1 MNHQSDK
8 RNLKCRAKA
17 NGIIASCVSVMLLIC
32 VCSLKAQTQNPMVN
46 APEVSIAGTKLLP
59 LKSTITGK
67 DYNLYINL
75 PAGYGD
81 TSKTFPVVYL
91 IDAQWDFPLVQ
102 AIYGE
107 QYYDGFIPELVIVGI
122 TWGGSHP
129 NYDQLRAHDF
139 TPTDI
144 SKNGTYGNAPQFLSF
159 ISGELMPYIEANF
172 RVKKNDR
179 TLIGSSF
186 GGLFS
191 IYALFQEPAV
201 FNRFIFTSPALEWD
215 NEITR
220 SMNNRF
226 AEQHKDLN
234 AKVFAGIGAYE
245 NVKDFQTFMDEI
257 KAKQYKNFELQTWVV
272 SGMGH
277 SGAKAD
283 AYSRGLQAVFAQ
295 PNVEVDPKVLSSYAG
310 EYAINPMTSFK
321 LVVEEGKLVAIVPNN
336 TKIVLN
342 AANEEDF
349 YVTGQFL
356 KLHFVKQSNGNVDG
370 FILQQYGGS
379 MVVKKKAN

>member
-1 MNHQSDK
+1 
-8 RNLKCRAKA
+8 
-17 NGIIASCVSVMLLIC
+17 MLLMC
-32 VCSLKAQTQNPMVN
+32 LFSLKAQTQNQVVN
-46 APEVSIAGTKLLP
+46 AAPEVSIAGTKLLP

-67 DYNLYINL
+67 DYNLYISL

-91 IDAQWDFPLVQ
+91 IDAQWDFTLVQ

-144 SKNGTYGNAPQFLSF
+144 SKNGTYGNAPKFLSF
-159 ISGELMPYIEANF
+159 ISGELIPYIEANF

-201 FNRFIFTSPALEWD
+201 FNRFIFTSPALQWD

-220 SMNNRF
+220 SMNNSF

-245 NVKDFQTFMDEI
+245 NVKEFQTFMDEI

-277 SGAKAD
+277 SGAKAE
-283 AYSRGLQAVFAQ
+283 AYARGLQAVFPQ
-295 PNVEVDPKVLSSYAG
+295 PSVEVDPKVLASYTG
-310 EYAINPMTSFK
+310 EYTINPMTSIK
-321 LVVEEGKLVAIVPNN
+321 LVVEDGKLVAILPDQ
-336 TKIVLN
+336 TKIALN
-342 AANEEDF
+342 ATSEEDF
-349 YVTGQFL
+349 YVIGQFL
-356 KLHFVKQSNGNVDG
+356 RLHFVKQSNGEVDG

-379 MVVKKKAN
+379 MVVKRKDK

>member
-1 MNHQSDK
+1 MNRQSEK
-8 RNLKCRAKA
+8 RSRTCRVKA
-17 NGIIASCVSVMLLIC
+17 NGIIPSCIPVMLLIC
-32 VCSLKAQTQNPMVN
+32 LCSLKAQTQNPVVN
-46 APEVSIAGTKLLP
+46 AAPEVTIAGTQLLP

-139 TPTDI
+139 TPTDM
-144 SKNGTYGNAPQFLSF
+144 SKNGTYGNAPKFLSF
-159 ISGELMPYIEANF
+159 ISGELIPYIEANF

-191 IYALFQEPAV
+191 IYALFHEPAV
-201 FNRFIFTSPALEWD
+201 FNRFVFTSPAIQWD

-220 SMNNRF
+220 SMNNSF
-226 AEQHKDLN
+226 AEQHKYLN

-245 NVKDFQTFMDEI
+245 NVKEFQIFMDEI

-277 SGAKAD
+277 SGAKAE
-283 AYSRGLQAVFAQ
+283 AYARGLQAVFAQ
-295 PNVEVDPKVLSSYAG
+295 PNVEVDPKILASYTG
-310 EYAINPMTSFK
+310 EYAINPMASVK
-321 LVVEEGKLVAIVPNN
+321 LVVEDGKLVAIAPDN
-336 TKIVLN
+336 TKIALN
-342 AANEEDF
+342 AASEEEF
-349 YVTGQFL
+349 YVIGQFL
-356 KLHFVKQSNGNVDG
+356 RLHFVKSNGKVDG
-370 FILQQYGGS
+370 FILQQFGGS
-379 MVVKKKAN
+379 MVVKRKDK